1 MVVFAGV
8 VASDIRRD
16 DNFVVCTVGITGP
29 FVNKLEV
36 INAPQK
42 LDIAL
47 PVLSYFMIH
56 GQRIVVQMCVTLPD
70 RDVCLVR

>member
-1 MVVFAGV
+1 MA
-8 VASDIRRD
+8 ARDIRRD
-16 DNFVVCTVGITGP
+16 DNFVVCTVGIMGP

-47 PVLSYFMIH
+47 PVLSYFVIH
-56 GQRIVVQMCVTLPD
+56 VKGL
-70 RDVCLVR
+70 